1 MKKLMRVLNEIDDSI
16 DWENEHALIDDRIID
31 SFAVISLVSDL
42 EDAFLIE
49 IDASDIVPEN
59 FNSVS
64 AIWNLVCSHQE
75 K

>member
-16 DWENEHALIDDRIID
+16 DWENEYALIDDRIID